1 MKWKK
6 RSQEEINSIVFTALS
21 SNINYSSETILGVPA
36 SYLDEKVFPNDNAFI
51 KVSPFLSTLVQ
62 NPNHIGCHTIGQSEN
77 FFKGTQQLEREL
89 IEICAEDILK
99 GSPSTFDGY
108 VASGGT
114 EANLQAI
121 WVYRNYFQAE
131 KNAKT
136 HEIALFCS
144 QDSHYSMDKAA
155 NILGIEIY
163 KVSTNDMTKKVEE
176 SHLKEL
182 LEQAKNNGILYYIVV
197 ANMMTTMFGSVDN
210 VEIYT
215 DNFVTNKL
223 EFKLHVDAAYGGF
236 YYPFSNPETN
246 LNFSNPHV
254 CSVTLDAHKMAQ
266 APYGT
271 GIFLIRKGFIHYV
284 TTKEASY
291 VEGEDCTLIGSRS
304 GANALAVWMI
314 LSKYGPNGW
323 FEKIFVLQKRTD
335 WLCEQL
341 DTLNLDYFI
350 ELASN
355 IVSIRSS
362 SITTEIAEK
371 YYLVPDN
378 HHAANWYKIV
388 VMDHVTIEKL
398 EPLIHDLK
406 QHFSKPMVL

>member
-1 MKWKK
+1 MVKLFNFVFKIFNMKWKK
-6 RSQEEINSIVFTALS
+6 RSQEEINSIVFSALS

-99 GSPSTFDGY
+99 GAPSTFDGY

-121 WVYRNYFQAE
+121 WVYRNYFQTE

-163 KVSTNDMTKKVEE
+163 KISTNDITKKVEE

-182 LEQAKNNGILYYIVV
+182 LEQAKNN
-197 ANMMTTMFGSVDN
+197 
-210 VEIYT
+210 
-215 DNFVTNKL
+215 
-223 EFKLHVDAAYGGF
+223 
-236 YYPFSNPETN
+236 
-246 LNFSNPHV
+246 
-254 CSVTLDAHKMAQ
+254 
-266 APYGT
+266 
-271 GIFLIRKGFIHYV
+271 
-284 TTKEASY
+284 
-291 VEGEDCTLIGSRS
+291 
-304 GANALAVWMI
+304 
-314 LSKYGPNGW
+314 
-323 FEKIFVLQKRTD
+323 
-335 WLCEQL
+335 
-341 DTLNLDYFI
+341 
-350 ELASN
+350 
-355 IVSIRSS
+355 
-362 SITTEIAEK
+362 
-371 YYLVPDN
+371 
-378 HHAANWYKIV
+378 
-388 VMDHVTIEKL
+388 
-398 EPLIHDLK
+398 
-406 QHFSKPMVL
+406 